1 MTTPLWCLLFF
12 VGWTLLLVL
21 GGVGAFRVG
30 SVLLGKARPNAFPA
44 DTPHG
49 PDWYRRAARAHA
61 NCVENLGPFAAVVLI
76 GHVIGLTDGT
86 FASLAQAYVLA
97 RVGQTVAHIASG
109 RSLIINVRFT
119 FFVVQLVCIGAMI
132 VQIVRHG

>member
-12 VGWTLLLVL
+12 VAWTLTLVL
-21 GGVGAFRVG
+21 GCIGAFRVID
-30 SVLLGKARPNAFPA
+30 VLLGKARPNAFPA

-49 PDWYRRAARAHA
+49 PDWYRRATRAHA

-76 GHVIGLTDGT
+76 GHAIGLTSGN
-86 FASLAQAYVLA
+86 FATLAEVYVAA
-97 RVGQTVAHIASG
+97 RVGQTLAHLASG
-109 RSLIINVRFT
+109 RSLVVNVRFA
-119 FFVVQLVCIGAMI
+119 FFLTQIVCLGAMI

>member
-12 VGWTLLLVL
+12 VIWTLSLVL
-21 GGVGAFRVG
+21 VGIGAFRVG

-61 NCVENLGPFAAVVLI
+61 NCVENLGPFAAVVLT
-76 GHVIGLTDGT
+76 GHVLGLTSGA
-86 FASLAQAYVLA
+86 FATLAEVYVAA
-97 RVGQTVAHIASG
+97 RVGQTIAHLASG
-109 RSLIINVRFT
+109 RSLVINVRFG
-119 FFVVQLVCIGAMI
+119 FFAVQLACIGAMI
-132 VQIVRHG
+132 VQICRHG